1 MKIYYTT
8 DDGKT
13 FSTAEA
19 AKEHEDE
26 LKSKTSKDE
35 AAKKEIMTKIK
46 KNNEKLFDLKKQIER
61 ILDEND
67 NLSEQYK
74 KCFDPEQQ
82 EFFDTVEK
90 LLNKIFG

>member
-13 FSTAEA
+13 FSTADEA
-19 AKEHEDE
+19 KKHEAE
-26 LKSKTSKDE
+26 LKSKVSKDE
-35 AAKKEIMTKIK
+35 TAKKEIIEKIK
-46 KNNEKLFDLKKQIER
+46 KNNEKLSDLKKQIEK

-82 EFFDTVEK
+82 EFFDTVER

>member
-1 MKIYYTT
+1 MKAYFVTE
-8 DDGKT
+8 DGKT
-13 FSTAEA
+13 FDTAENA
-19 AKEHEDE
+19 EKHEHE
-26 LKSKTSKDE
+26 LKNKTAENE
-35 AAKKEIMTKIK
+35 AAKKKIIEKIK
-46 KNNEKLFDLKKQIER
+46 KNNEKLSDLKKQIEK

>member
-13 FSTAEA
+13 FGTAEDA
-19 AKEHEDE
+19 EKHEAE
-26 LKSKTSKDE
+26 LKSKASKDE
-35 AAKKEIMTKIK
+35 TAKKEIIEKIK
-46 KNNEKLFDLKKQIER
+46 KNNEKISDLKKQIEK